1 MCGCVVGT
9 GLAVELGAEGGVGG
23 VGVVVEIGK
32 VLEFGA
38 DTEPVNT
45 PEPEAGVQDGN
56 MAGAEVELLPEPTSG
71 AGLDFAAFGCE
82 TYRILSSEAVAV
94 RSSGVSPRAGFVF
107 ASAAEHMMAPCG
119 SIQGAPPEVLTG
131 AQPGATAVEPELL
144 DKTVDSDLLAGGMVG
159 ELDASAG
166 RQLGFVTLVWVST
179 AGKEPDPE
187 SPPHAV
193 L

>member
-9 GLAVELGAEGGVGG
+9 GLAVELGAEGG

-45 PEPEAGVQDGN
+45 PETEAGVQDGN
-56 MAGAEVELLPEPTSG
+56 MLLPEPTSG

-82 TYRILSSEAVAV
+82 TYRILSSEAVVV

-144 DKTVDSDLLAGGMVG
+144 DKTVESDLLAGGMVG

-179 AGKEPDPE
+179 AGKETDPE